1 MFWGRRMEHISHTAI
16 AGLDEEEV
24 LPPTLAD
31 AFIARGTRVHARKGQ
46 MLIAQGSEAS
56 DVYLIQSGRVNIS
69 VFSANGRETILRD
82 MGSGRL
88 FGELAAID
96 GRPRSAN
103 VTATEDAV
111 LVMTSSAS
119 FRNFLVE
126 VPGAGFWMAAQLV
139 ARVRNLSEK
148 SVELASQPVA
158 ARLVNE
164 LLRLASA
171 HGIRDDRSE
180 IARMPTHA
188 ELAARIGTH
197 REAVTRELRM
207 LAREGLVAQ
216 TGRRLVVHS
225 YTGLAALLDRLSR

>member
-1 MFWGRRMEHISHTAI
+1 MERIRHVAI

-24 LPPTLAD
+24 LPPTLAES
-31 AFIARGTRVHARKGQ
+31 FIARGSRIHARKGQ

-56 DVYLIQSGRVNIS
+56 DVYLIRSGRVNIS

-82 MGSGRL
+82 MGPGRL

-96 GRPRSAN
+96 DRPRSAN
-103 VTATEDAV
+103 VTAVEDCV
-111 LVMTSSAS
+111 LVMVTATA

-139 ARVRNLSEK
+139 SRVRNLSEK

-158 ARLVNE
+158 ARLVSE
-164 LLRLASA
+164 LMRLAAA
-171 HGIRDDRSE
+171 HAIDDECSE

-188 ELAARIGTH
+188 DLAARIGTH
-197 REAVTRELRM
+197 REAVTRELRL
-207 LAREGLVAQ
+207 LAKEGLVEQ
-216 TGRRLVVHS
+216 TGRRLVVMS
-225 YTGLAALLDRLSR
+225 RSRLAALRERLSR

>member
-1 MFWGRRMEHISHTAI
+1 MERIRHVAI

-24 LPPTLAD
+24 LPPTLAES
-31 AFIARGTRVHARKGQ
+31 FIARGSRIHARKGQ

-56 DVYLIQSGRVNIS
+56 DVYLIRSGRVNIS

-82 MGSGRL
+82 MGPGRL

-96 GRPRSAN
+96 DRPRSAN
-103 VTATEDAV
+103 VTAVEDCV
-111 LVMTSSAS
+111 LVMVTATA

-139 ARVRNLSEK
+139 SRVRNLSEK

-158 ARLVNE
+158 ARLVSE
-164 LLRLASA
+164 LMRLAAA
-171 HGIRDDRSE
+171 HAIDDERSE

-188 ELAARIGTH
+188 DLAARIGTH
-197 REAVTRELRM
+197 REAVTRELRL
-207 LAREGLVAQ
+207 LAKEGLVEQ
-216 TGRRLVVHS
+216 TGRRLVVMS
-225 YTGLAALLDRLSR
+225 RSRLAALRERLSR